1 MSNSKDAVRK
11 ILDAVKADKRTSLTA
26 PEGKLVCDAY
36 GIPVPKEGVAKS
48 AAEAAKI
55 ATDMGFPV
63 VMKIV
68 SPDILH
74 KTEAGG
80 VMVGVKT
87 AADAEKNYATI
98 LANAK
103 KYKADAK
110 IEGIQVQ
117 QMLLGGQEV
126 IIGAVTDGSFGKLVA
141 FGLGGVL
148 VEVLK
153 DITFRLAP
161 ATKEDALS
169 MLDGIQAHEMLKG
182 VRGSD
187 PANRDAIADII
198 VNVSKL
204 ITDFPEIAEMDLNPV
219 FATKSNAIAAD
230 VRIVVDF
237 EPKPPRPRPNHD
249 DIVRQMNR
257 IMKPK
262 SVAVIGAS
270 AENGKIGNSVMKNLI
285 NGGYKGEIY
294 PIHPK
299 ADEIMGKKV
308 YKSVKDVPGEVDIAV
323 FAIPANF
330 VAGALIECG
339 EKKVVG
345 AILIPSGYAET
356 GNIKGQEEIQAIGQK
371 YGIRLMG
378 PNIYGF
384 YYTHA
389 NLCATFCTA
398 YDVKGS
404 AALSSQSGGI
414 GMAIIGFSRSAKMGV
429 SAIVGLGNKSDI
441 DEDDLLTFFE
451 QDDNTQ
457 IIAQHCEDLKD
468 GRAFAEVAKRVSKK
482 KPIVVLKAGR
492 TSAGAKAA
500 SSHTGALAGNDKIY
514 EDVFNQSGV
523 IRARSLR
530 DMLEFA
536 RGIPVLPTPK
546 GENVVIITGAG
557 GSGVLLSDACIDN
570 NLQADDDPAGSRCGV
585 PQVHPAVRR
594 GRQPGRHH
602 RRRAA
607 DHLRQHRQARARR
620 PAHPFADP
628 RLLAHHRDAADGV
641 CEEHGR
647 GEERDEGQGHRE
659 ADRGLAGRRH
669 RGRGSRRL
677 SLPERHR
684 RLRLLDRNSGRGARR
699 EVQVGARRGP
709 AVSVNSSHSGMR
721 ASRGPGMRIPGSR
734 CARTGM
740 HGNQAR
746 FAFQPSRCH
755 RPIQRRGDGEAGAGR
770 QRIDHEIL
778 KSGMPARRP
787 ELQNLDHADHHD
799 GDRCREQPVPRIG
812 QAEASP
818 TRTKAS
824 ACSPS
829 WPRSE
834 CGRKRGGP
842 SVAKVTAA
850 ARSQAM
856 ILRMM
861 VIATG

>member
-1 MSNSKDAVRK
+1 MSSSKDAVRK
-11 ILDAVKADKRTSLTA
+11 ILDVVKSDKRTSLTA

-48 AAEAAKI
+48 ASEAAKV
-55 ATDMGFPV
+55 ASGMGFPV

-80 VMVGVKT
+80 VIVGVKT
-87 AADAEKNYATI
+87 AADVEKNYATI

-103 KYKADAK
+103 KYKTDAK

-161 ATKEDALS
+161 ATTEDALS

-182 VRGSD
+182 VRGSE
-187 PANRDAIADII
+187 PVNRDALADLI
-198 VNVSKL
+198 VRVSEL
-204 ITDFPEIAEMDLNPV
+204 VSDFPDISEMDLNPV
-219 FATKSNAIAAD
+219 FATAKGAIAAD

-237 EPKPPRPRPNHD
+237 NQQQHRYRPSHDEIVTAMNKIMRPD
-249 DIVRQMNR
+249 A
-257 IMKPK
+257 
-262 SVAVIGAS
+262 VAVIGAS
-270 AENGKIGNSVMKNLI
+270 AEDGKIGNSVMKNLI
-285 NGGYKGEIY
+285 NGGYKGKIY

-299 ADEIMGKKV
+299 ADEILGYKAF
-308 YKSVKDVPGEVDIAV
+308 KSVRDVPGNIDVAV
-323 FAIPANF
+323 FAIPAKF
-330 VAGALIECG
+330 VAGALTECG
-339 EKKVVG
+339 DKKIPG
-345 AILIPSGYAET
+345 AVLIPSGFAEA
-356 GNIKGQEEIQAIGQK
+356 GAPELQAEIVEVGKK
-371 YGIRLMG
+371 YDIRLMG

-384 YYTHA
+384 YYTPA

-398 YDVKGS
+398 YDVKGH

-429 SAIVGLGNKSDI
+429 SALVGLGNKSDI

-468 GRAFAEVAKRVSKK
+468 GRAFAEVARRVSKK

-536 RGIPVLPTPK
+536 RGVPVLPTPK

-557 GSGVLLSDACIDN
+557 GSGVLLSDACLEN
-570 NLQADDDPAGSRCGV
+570 K
-585 PQVHPAVRR
+585 
-594 GRQPGRHH
+594 
-602 RRRAA
+602 
-607 DHLRQHRQARARR
+607 
-620 PAHPFADP
+620 
-628 RLLAHHRDAADGV
+628 
-641 CEEHGR
+641 
-647 GEERDEGQGHRE
+647 
-659 ADRGLAGRRH
+659 
-669 RGRGSRRL
+669 L
-677 SLPERHR
+677 S
-684 RLRLLDRNSGRGARR
+684 
-699 EVQVGARRGP
+699 
-709 AVSVNSSHSGMR
+709 
-721 ASRGPGMRIPGSR
+721 
-734 CARTGM
+734 
-740 HGNQAR
+740 
-746 FAFQPSRCH
+746 F
-755 RPIQRRGDGEAGAGR
+755 
-770 QRIDHEIL
+770 
-778 KSGMPARRP
+778 
-787 ELQNLDHADHHD
+787 
-799 GDRCREQPVPRIG
+799 
-812 QAEASP
+812 
-818 TRTKAS
+818 
-824 ACSPS
+824 
-829 WPRSE
+829 
-834 CGRKRGGP
+834 
-842 SVAKVTAA
+842 
-850 ARSQAM
+850 
-856 ILRMM
+856 
-861 VIATG
+861 

>member
-11 ILDAVKADKRTSLTA
+11 ILDLVKADKRTSLTA

-48 AAEAAKI
+48 AGEASDI

-87 AADAEKNYATI
+87 AADVEKNYAAI
-98 LANAK
+98 LANAR
-103 KYKADAK
+103 KYKSDAK

-161 ATKEDALS
+161 ATKQDALS

-187 PANRDAIADII
+187 PVNRDAIADII
-198 VNVSKL
+198 VNVSRL

-219 FATKSNAIAAD
+219 FATKANAIAAD

-237 EPKPPRPRPNHD
+237 APKPPRPRPNHD

-262 SVAVIGAS
+262 SVAVVGAS

-323 FAIPANF
+323 FAIPASL
-330 VAGALIECG
+330 VASALIECG

-356 GNIKGQEEIQAIGQK
+356 GNVKGQEEIQAIGQK

-468 GRAFAEVAKRVSKK
+468 GRAFADVAKRVSKK

-570 NLQADDDPAGSRCGV
+570 KLSLMTIPPDLDAAFRKFIPPFGAAGNPVDITGGEPPITYVNTVKLGLEDPRIHALILGYWHTIVTPPMVFAKNMVEVKNQMKAKGIEKPIVASLAGDIEV
-585 PQVHPAVRR
+585 EE
-594 GRQPGRHH
+594 
-602 RRRAA
+602 AA
-607 DHLRQHRQARARR
+607 DYLYQNGIVAYAYSTEI
-620 PAHPFADP
+620 PVAVLGAKYKW
-628 RLLAHHRDAADGV
+628 A
-641 CEEHGR
+641 
-647 GEERDEGQGHRE
+647 
-659 ADRGLAGRRH
+659 
-669 RGRGSRRL
+669 
-677 SLPERHR
+677 
-684 RLRLLDRNSGRGARR
+684 RGA
-699 EVQVGARRGP
+699 G
-709 AVSVNSSHSGMR
+709 
-721 ASRGPGMRIPGSR
+721 
-734 CARTGM
+734 
-740 HGNQAR
+740 
-746 FAFQPSRCH
+746 
-755 RPIQRRGDGEAGAGR
+755 
-770 QRIDHEIL
+770 L
-778 KSGMPARRP
+778 
-787 ELQNLDHADHHD
+787 L
-799 GDRCREQPVPRIG
+799 
-812 QAEASP
+812 
-818 TRTKAS
+818 
-824 ACSPS
+824 
-829 WPRSE
+829 
-834 CGRKRGGP
+834 
-842 SVAKVTAA
+842 
-850 ARSQAM
+850 
-856 ILRMM
+856 
-861 VIATG
+861 